1 MRREGTEGPGR
12 AGDAS
17 PPAWLFRADEGACGV
32 PSALSSVTS
41 DWRPLVSDTAQ
52 VRALRTVDA
61 LAESIAAL
69 APGEKDPSLAGGQAG
84 LAVLYASLARAGRGP
99 QAEDLAWQCLDRAIE
114 AVATDVMDSS
124 FWEGFAGIAWAAEL
138 VGHLLDAGGLDAG
151 GEDGNA
157 AVDVVLARLLCRP
170 RAWPAPQ
177 DLVVGPTG
185 LGVYALERYPRPA
198 AAECLHHVAERL
210 EEAARRDEHGI
221 YWWTPPA
228 EIWVPAGREER
239 PSGRADLGMA
249 HGVPG
254 AIALLGAMCGAGVER
269 ATARPLLEGAVR
281 WLLAQAMETGSGPT
295 FPVGVA
301 ADLDPVPAR
310 SAWCYGDPGVAAA
323 LWMAA
328 RGAAEPAWEHEAV
341 ALACRAAERPEA
353 ATKVVDAG
361 FCHGTAGLAHLYNRL
376 YQATGEPRLGRAAVH
391 WLERTLEWCR
401 LAEDDG
407 GSWVAGSADPR
418 QGPWTG
424 IDLVH
429 GAAGIALVLLAAAT
443 PVEPVW
449 DRMFLLSAPRGPEV
463 HSR

>member
-1 MRREGTEGPGR
+1 MRRAETEEPGR
-12 AGDAS
+12 GGDVVPAGLALS
-17 PPAWLFRADEGACGV
+17 VNEGA
-32 PSALSSVTS
+32 SSMRSTS
-41 DWRPLVSDTAQ
+41 STVAAEWRPLVSDATQ
-52 VRALRTVDA
+52 VRALRSVDA
-61 LAESIAAL
+61 ITESIAAL
-69 APGEKDPSLAGGQAG
+69 APDEKDPSLAGGQAG
-84 LAVLYASLARAGRGP
+84 LAVLYASLARAGRGR

-114 AVATDVMDSS
+114 AVATEVMDSS

-138 VGHLLDAGGLDAG
+138 VGHLLDAGG
-151 GEDGNA
+151 EDGNA

-170 RAWPAPQ
+170 HAWPAPQ

-221 YWWTPPA
+221 YWWTPPEA
-228 EIWVPAGREER
+228 QAPAGREKHL
-239 PSGRADLGMA
+239 SGRADLGMA

-254 AIALLGAMCGAGVER
+254 VIALLGAMCGAGVER
-269 ATARPLLEGAVR
+269 ATVRPLLEGAVR
-281 WLLAQAMETGSGPT
+281 WLLAQAVTTGSGTT
-295 FPVGVA
+295 FPVWVA
-301 ADLDPVPAR
+301 PGLDPVPAR
-310 SAWCYGDPGVAAA
+310 CAWCYGDPGVAAA

-328 RGAAEPAWEHEAV
+328 RGAGEPAWEHEAV

-361 FCHGTAGLAHLYNRL
+361 FCHGTAGLAHLYNRM

-401 LAEDDG
+401 LAEDG
-407 GSWVAGSADPR
+407 GGRWVAGSADPR

-463 HSR
+463 QSR